1 MLSRESHHSRHR
13 HCTKDLGCRSREA
26 MACSTPVVTSNRGAV
41 PEVVADAALM
51 IDPTQPAELLEA
63 LQKVNDESTR

>member
-1 MLSRESHHSRHR
+1 
-13 HCTKDLGCRSREA
+13 